1 MFVVKKRSDVMF
13 SNAYKFKAIVVII
26 QIVMLMRY
34 WYGYESNW
42 LSILSPSIVL
52 GLLECFFI
60 LGSFIL
66 YVVIDIVTRRKFG
79 VSAKEVLR
87 VREEVRRVYGQS
99 GFQEPDDDASD
110 VVKEILRKANAMR
123 ARKNEFERN
132 ERDSD

>member
-1 MFVVKKRSDVMF
+1 MF
-13 SNAYKFKAIVVII
+13 SNAYKFKAIVAII

-42 LSILSPSIVL
+42 LSILSPSIAL
-52 GLLECFFI
+52 GLLEGFFI

-110 VVKEILRKANAMR
+110 VAKEILRKANAMR

>member
-13 SNAYKFKAIVVII
+13 SNAYKFKAIVAII

-42 LSILSPSIVL
+42 LSILSPSIAL
-52 GLLECFFI
+52 GLLEGFFI

-110 VVKEILRKANAMR
+110 VAKEILRKANAMR

>member
-1 MFVVKKRSDVMF
+1 MF
-13 SNAYKFKAIVVII
+13 SNAYKFKAIVAII

-110 VVKEILRKANAMR
+110 VAKEILRKANAMR

>member
-1 MFVVKKRSDVMF
+1 MF
-13 SNAYKFKAIVVII
+13 SNAYKFKAIVAII

-34 WYGYESNW
+34 WYGYDSNW

-110 VVKEILRKANAMR
+110 VAKEILRKANAMR